1 MNKRPTAFQAFI
13 SELKRRRVVRV
24 ALIYGAAAY
33 AGLEAA
39 DLVIP
44 ALRAP
49 EWVLSLL
56 VITVLVGFPIT
67 VVLSWLFDITPQGIV
82 RTRSESSGPAPTWFS
97 AASIAVLGGIVIA
110 VGAGWWLTNV
120 TGAVAPQG
128 TGAEAI
134 RSIAVL
140 PFDNVSE
147 REEDDYFTD
156 GLGDELRA
164 LLSRIGGR
172 DVAARASSFQAR
184 EQAYDLQTIAD
195 GLGVSAVLRGTVLKE
210 DDRIRVAAE
219 LVSVD
224 EDVLQLWNGEYDRV
238 VDDIFEV
245 QTEIAHAIVDALDM
259 RLPQSQAVPMDEVA
273 ATNAM
278 AYDKYLWGQFN
289 ANRRTAAGVRDA
301 IDNFTMSTGFDSTY
315 SPAWTGLAESHA
327 QELELSELS
336 DPSATIAVGLEAA
349 QRAFDLDPT
358 SVTARTALALF
369 RYQSF
374 DWAAA
379 ERELRSALAVD
390 PSSSPALLRY
400 AKVLTATGRTEQAV
414 AQIRAAGRVDGLS
427 PRVRQT
433 AARVLA
439 SSGRVEEAI
448 REAQQA
454 LQLAPDQT
462 GTWEDIGFMFLAA
475 GRFGDARNAFQRLAE
490 MTSGDAGS
498 MDEFVRAAEVYLTTG
513 ERGRVPDG
521 VRAAIE
527 GRPGPAALYHAAVG
541 EVQEALMS
549 LTAAVEQRA
558 YDLATLLTLPT
569 LDPVRGDQAFR
580 SLTVRMGLAG
590 SAANERP

>member
-1 MNKRPTAFQAFI
+1 MNTQPTGFQAFI
-13 SELKRRRVVRV
+13 GELKRRRVVRV

-33 AGLEAA
+33 AGLEGA
-39 DLVIP
+39 DLVLS

-56 VITVLVGFPIT
+56 VITVFVGFPIT

-82 RTRSESSGPAPTWFS
+82 RTRAEASGPPPTWFS
-97 AASIAVLGGIVIA
+97 TASIVVLGGIVTA
-110 VGAGWWLTNV
+110 VAAGWWLTNA

-140 PFDNVSE
+140 PFENVGE
-147 REEDDYFTD
+147 RAEDDYFAD

-164 LLSRIGGR
+164 LLSRIGGL
-172 DVAARASSFQAR
+172 DVAARASSFQVR
-184 EQAYDLQTIAD
+184 ERADDLQKIAD
-195 GLGVSAVLRGTVLKE
+195 GLGVQAVLRGTVLKE

-219 LVSVD
+219 LLSVD
-224 EDVLQLWNGEYDRV
+224 DGGLQMWNGEYDRV

-245 QTEIAHAIVDALDM
+245 QTEIARSIVDALDM
-259 RLPQSQAVPMDEVA
+259 RLPDGAAPMDEVA

-278 AYDKYLWGQFN
+278 AYDKYLWGRFN

-301 IDNFTMSTGFDSTY
+301 IDNFTMSIGFDSTY

-327 QELELSELS
+327 QELELFPPS
-336 DPSATIAVGLEAA
+336 DPPATIAVGLEAA

-358 SVTARTALALF
+358 SVAARTALALF
-369 RYQSF
+369 WYQSF
-374 DWAAA
+374 DWAGA
-379 ERELRSALAVD
+379 ESELRSALAAD
-390 PSSSPALLRY
+390 PSSSPALVRY
-400 AKVLTATGRTEQAV
+400 AEVLTATGRTEQAV
-414 AQIRAAGRVDGLS
+414 AQIRVAGRVDGLS

-439 SSGRVEEAI
+439 SSGRIDEAI

-454 LQLAPDQT
+454 LQLAPDRT

-490 MTSGDAGS
+490 MTSGDAGAV
-498 MDEFVRAAEVYLTTG
+498 DEFVSAAEGYLTTG
-513 ERGRVPDG
+513 QQGRVPAG
-521 VRAAIE
+521 VRAPIE
-527 GRPGPAALYHAAVG
+527 SRPAAAALYHAAVG
-541 EVQEALMS
+541 DVQEALAS

-580 SLTVRMGLAG
+580 SLAAKMGLAG
-590 SAANERP
+590 